1 MTLQGSATPG
11 VYAIARSSRLF
22 TLDLATVSNLPFHCL
37 CISNALFSIV
47 ILISEQLVAKR
58 RRESQILVGMLFYAL
73 S

>member
-1 MTLQGSATPG
+1 MKRTVLLCQD
-11 VYAIARSSRLF
+11 VYKRQ

-58 RRESQILVGMLFYAL
+58 RRESQILVGMFFYAL